1 MPASTY
7 KTEKKNILFFL
18 NLFIFLI
25 YRFFYIEI
33 SLFVVSI
40 TFSHLS
46 LIPSALSPS
55 AFQPSSKTSEMG
67 EKTLKTEIPTR
78 LPIAG
83 VQKEE
88 WELNSFSGEENCDGN
103 SPAEIVFHSSKI
115 LKPVSAQPSD
125 RLQVPKAPDRSSDP
139 QLWQSL
145 LLSCENNPRLWSD
158 RHPVEIVWVLSTD
171 QLSLR
176 GCCPISFEFCYC

>member
-88 WELNSFSGEENCDGN
+88 
-103 SPAEIVFHSSKI
+103 
-115 LKPVSAQPSD
+115 
-125 RLQVPKAPDRSSDP
+125 
-139 QLWQSL
+139 
-145 LLSCENNPRLWSD
+145 
-158 RHPVEIVWVLSTD
+158 
-171 QLSLR
+171 
-176 GCCPISFEFCYC
+176 